1 MFDEIGGE
9 GVAKSGRVEVAGCL
23 EMNDFE
29 INFLDTQAD
38 GRPRDETDTFVSRGG
53 ERDAMNNGGCLSKF
67 LKHATIAYRLRHQ
80 ERKGRCNRLY
90 TIATFPTLLC
100 LLDTKVFLS
109 SWMIG

>member
-29 INFLDTQAD
+29 INFLDTQVD
-38 GRPRDETDTFVSRGG
+38 GRPRDETDTFVSRQG

-67 LKHATIAYRLRHQ
+67 LKHATIAYRLRH
-80 ERKGRCNRLY
+80 EEWKGRCNRLY
-90 TIATFPTLLC
+90 TIAQLSF
-100 LLDTKVFLS
+100 VFSIRKLS
-109 SWMIG
+109 FLRG